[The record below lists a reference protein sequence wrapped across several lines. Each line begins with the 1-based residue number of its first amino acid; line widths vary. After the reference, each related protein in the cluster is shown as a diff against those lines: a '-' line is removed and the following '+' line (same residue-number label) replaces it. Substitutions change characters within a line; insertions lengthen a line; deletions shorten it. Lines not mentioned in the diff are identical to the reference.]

1 MREQINFF
9 DKLSMRPEKDEPVF
23 DKDQHEDPTPENTES
38 LIIDFPKQ
46 HETRAAR
53 LAREAKEKDI
63 ALSTKKKLEDR
74 EIDIYVNRIQFFKD
88 HIKNK
93 SVNPMTYDNLDVNF
107 EELLK
112 AYESESPRDYF
123 YMSVFGK
130 SFQQKMWEEEAEL
143 EDEKLANI

>member
-1 MREQINFF
+1 MITY
-9 DKLSMRPEKDEPVF
+9 
-23 DKDQHEDPTPENTES
+23 DKDT
-38 LIIDFPKQ
+38 LF
-46 HETRAAR
+46 
-53 LAREAKEKDI
+53 REFKDAKSKDV

-88 HIKNK
+88 HIRNK
-93 SVNPMTYDNLDVNF
+93 TLNPKVYDLLDINF

-112 AYESESPRDYF
+112 AYESESPRDYI

-130 SFQQKMWEEEAEL
+130 SYQQKMWEEEAEL